1 MTKIKT
7 LAKVLVS
14 RRWVW
19 VTVVVLILMGVLARL
34 GFWQLDRLE
43 QRRAE
48 NALLL
53 AALESAP
60 IDLNAKLAE
69 YGGMAPGEVPD
80 ALMNRDVMMVGE
92 YDYNNQRILKLQSW
106 NGRAG
111 VHLITP
117 FLPNGT
123 NVAVLVDRGWIPDSE
138 YIARNT
144 FEEQTGVQAVE
155 GYIAQTETISRRLT
169 TDENG
174 ASGPSHELFRVD
186 IATLESEFPYSLAP
200 FYVKRSVASNV
211 DASTTLPIPVPKE
224 VDLSEGPHLDYAMQ
238 WFIFSLGLGV
248 AYVIYV
254 NRSLKHSVYPQ
265 PDGENGLSGDK

>member
-1 MTKIKT
+1 MTKVKT

-14 RRWVW
+14 RRWLW
-19 VTVVVLILMGVLARL
+19 VTVVVVILMGVLARL

-53 AALESAP
+53 AALESDP
-60 IDLNAKLAE
+60 IDLNAQLGE
-69 YGGMAPGEVPD
+69 YVGMAPGEVPD
-80 ALMNRDVMMVGE
+80 ALVNRDVMMVGE
-92 YDYNNQRILKLQSW
+92 YDFNNQRILKLQSW

-123 NVAVLVDRGWIPDSE
+123 IVAVLVDRGWIPDSE
-138 YIARNT
+138 YNAGNA
-144 FEEQTGVQAVE
+144 FDEVTGVQTVE
-155 GYIAQTETISRRLT
+155 GYIAQTETISRRVA

-174 ASGPSHELFRVD
+174 ASGPSNELFRVD
-186 IATLESEFPYSLAP
+186 VAALGSEFPYPLAP
-200 FYVKRSVASNV
+200 FYIKRSAASNV
-211 DASTTLPIPVPKE
+211 DASTLPIPVPKE

-254 NRSLKHSVYPQ
+254 NRSLKQTVYPH
-265 PDGENGLSGDK
+265 PDVDNGLSGHK